1 MSISNHDN
9 KSQHKDLVFFVS
21 VQYRCNSS
29 WQGTIQ
35 WMDGKQEKIF
45 RSALELGKLINDAK
59 NICSDNKQ
67 KIEPKWQDKES
78 AS

>member
-1 MSISNHDN
+1 MDGTKDTN
-9 KSQHKDLVFFVS
+9 KSQNKDLVFYVR

-35 WMDGKQEKIF
+35 WIDGKQEKKF
-45 RSALELGKLINDAK
+45 RSVLELGNLINNARDIRSGDK
-59 NICSDNKQ
+59 QNIA
-67 KIEPKWQDKES
+67 PKWQDKES